1 MKPTLL
7 EPGKRLVTLI
17 GVLAGACAS
26 IATIALA
33 GSELDRAVVDGD
45 PSTLEATHL
54 SPLLTTPGEDVTLAY
69 DSYCVGPEVS
79 NEAEAGCDVSGSVFV
94 RPRGGTS
101 FTEVVL
107 ERETPAGGRLVH
119 RVAPALAASGFEY
132 YAVLRAGSGGVTVPA
147 GGAAAPHLSLPLEKA
162 ATVDLGEHGF
172 GSTRSAQARVAS
184 AKWGDRADEVGLEE
198 GRNLDPVGASAFDV
212 DAAGTVTLLDQAH
225 RRVLRWR
232 PGARA
237 PTHARV
243 SVDGSLADLS
253 VAPDG
258 TIYVLES
265 VARRGQTPA
274 LKRFDA
280 DGHELEAV
288 QTAERT
294 SSQVRIGPDGP
305 IVLQQ
310 PSNQWMPAATAGT
323 PVGPEFQRRHG
334 RPARQLRQ
342 GGELTV
348 FRTDNEVRVAHVGPK
363 GIKRSWRV
371 LSRTALA
378 EVQLA
383 EPLGQRLVLVVRVY
397 AENRDEFA
405 VLVLD
410 RDGLVSRASL
420 DSVDWAETAPVGR
433 FRLRGSS
440 LYQLG
445 STSDGAFV
453 DRYDLDAK

>member
-1 MKPTLL
+1 M
-7 EPGKRLVTLI
+7 
-17 GVLAGACAS
+17 
-26 IATIALA
+26 
-33 GSELDRAVVDGD
+33 
-45 PSTLEATHL
+45 
-54 SPLLTTPGEDVTLAY
+54 
-69 DSYCVGPEVS
+69 
-79 NEAEAGCDVSGSVFV
+79 
-94 RPRGGTS
+94 
-101 FTEVVL
+101 
-107 ERETPAGGRLVH
+107 
-119 RVAPALAASGFEY
+119 
-132 YAVLRAGSGGVTVPA
+132 LRASSGGVTVPA
-147 GGAAAPHLSLPLEKA
+147 GGAAAPHVSLPLERA
-162 ATVDLGEHGF
+162 VTVDLGEHVF
-172 GSTRSAQARVAS
+172 GRTRSADARVAS
-184 AKWGDRADEVGLEE
+184 ARWGDRVDEVGLEE
-198 GRNLDPVGASAFDV
+198 GRNLDPIGASAFDV
-212 DAAGTVTLLDQAH
+212 DAAGAVTVLDQAH

-243 SVDGSLADLS
+243 SVDGSLADMS

-258 TIYVLES
+258 TLYVLES

-280 DGHELEAV
+280 DGRELEAV

-310 PSNQWMPAATAGT
+310 PSNQWMPAAAGGT
-323 PVGPEFQRRHG
+323 PLGPELQLRHG
-334 RPARQLRQ
+334 RPSRQLRQ

-348 FRTDNEVRVAHVGPK
+348 LRTNNEVRVAHVGPK

-371 LSRTALA
+371 LSRTPLA

-397 AENRDEFA
+397 AEDRDEFD

-410 RDGLVSRASL
+410 REGLVSRAPL
-420 DSVDWAETAPVGR
+420 DSADWAETAPVGR
-433 FRLRGSS
+433 FRLRGTS

-453 DRYDLDAK
+453 DRYDLEVK